1 LKHGNEL
8 VAVKFEFS
16 QKARLQQVFAFT
28 SLRKSAIQST
38 HLLVE
43 EDGSGS
49 SI

>member
-1 LKHGNEL
+1 LKHGDEL

-16 QKARLQQVFAFT
+16 QKARLQQVFALT
-28 SLRKSAIQST
+28 YLRKSAIQST

-43 EDGSGS
+43 DGSGG